1 MNDTGH
7 DAMLDLVA
15 VYALGA
21 VNADEARIISA
32 HIAVC
37 PECRREYDELK
48 TSADAVA
55 LAADDQLDARHF
67 ASLKKRVMQ
76 AIEIP
81 NVARRRNARPL
92 ALVTVLALAAAVVFG
107 LFSYN
112 ADRRLNELQIAGA
125 QQYQVPGGEIFK
137 NGERVYLVM
146 RTLPALPPGHVYQ
159 AWTLAP
165 GAKSVA
171 PSITFVPDSRGFVV
185 VSLPQSAA
193 SIGAVAVS
201 VEPSG
206 GSLAPTTKPLFV
218 QPLT

>member
-1 MNDTGH
+1 MNDTH

-21 VNADEARIISA
+21 VNADEARIVSA

-37 PECRREYDELK
+37 PECRREYEALK
-48 TSADAVA
+48 ASADAVA
-55 LAADDQLDARHF
+55 LAADDQLDAHDGAR
-67 ASLKKRVMQ
+67 LKERVMRS
-76 AIEIP
+76 IDIP
-81 NVARRRNARPL
+81 NVARRRTARPL
-92 ALVTVLALAAAVVFG
+92 AFITALAVAAALVFG
-107 LFSYN
+107 FFTYN
-112 ADRRLNELQIAGA
+112 AERRLNDLQIASA
-125 QQYQVPGGEIFK
+125 QQYPVPGGEILK
-137 NGERVYLVM
+137 NGARVYIVM
-146 RTLPALPPGHVYQ
+146 HELPALPAGRVYQ

-171 PSITFVPDSRGFVV
+171 PSITFVPDARGFVV

-206 GSLAPTTKPLFV
+206 GSLTPTTKPLFV